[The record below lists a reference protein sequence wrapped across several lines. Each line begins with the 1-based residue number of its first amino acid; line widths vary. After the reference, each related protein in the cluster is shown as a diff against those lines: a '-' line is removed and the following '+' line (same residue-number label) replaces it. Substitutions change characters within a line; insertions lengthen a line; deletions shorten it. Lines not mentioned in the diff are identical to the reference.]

1 MLWCIQG
8 IDISTKFNNSSV
20 ITVSS
25 MLKFIIK
32 QFNVIRNLNIKF
44 LFYDLYCIIML
55 VKVMDNPIE
64 FKSAKELYDRV
75 LPALYS
81 KVKEV
86 RNLGFKYITE
96 KDIWN
101 YLVNNTWKTKKNL
114 QLHDLISD
122 ILYADNYKLND
133 YVMDK
138 MKKLKIRND
147 NVDEEM
153 L

>member
-1 MLWCIQG
+1 
-8 IDISTKFNNSSV
+8 
-20 ITVSS
+20 
-25 MLKFIIK
+25 
-32 QFNVIRNLNIKF
+32 
-44 LFYDLYCIIML
+44 
-55 VKVMDNPIE
+55 MDNPIE

-86 RNLGFKYITE
+86 RNLGFAYITE

-101 YLVNNTWKTKKNL
+101 YLVNSTWKTKRNL

-133 YVMDK
+133 FVMDK
-138 MKKLKIRND
+138 MRKLKKRND

>member
-1 MLWCIQG
+1 
-8 IDISTKFNNSSV
+8 
-20 ITVSS
+20 
-25 MLKFIIK
+25 
-32 QFNVIRNLNIKF
+32 
-44 LFYDLYCIIML
+44 
-55 VKVMDNPIE
+55 MDNPIE

-86 RNLGFKYITE
+86 RNLGFAYITE

-101 YLVNNTWKTKKNL
+101 YLVSSTWKTKRNL

-138 MKKLKIRND
+138 MRKLKKRND

>member
-1 MLWCIQG
+1 ME
-8 IDISTKFNNSSV
+8 K
-20 ITVSS
+20 
-25 MLKFIIK
+25 
-32 QFNVIRNLNIKF
+32 
-44 LFYDLYCIIML
+44 
-55 VKVMDNPIE
+55 IE
-64 FKSAKELYDRV
+64 FKTVEELYKRV
-75 LPALYS
+75 SPALYS
-81 KVKEV
+81 KLKEIKRMGYTLV
-86 RNLGFKYITE
+86 TE

-101 YLVNNTWKTKKNL
+101 YLVNNTWKTKRNL

-138 MKKLKIRND
+138 MKKLKTRND

>member
-1 MLWCIQG
+1 
-8 IDISTKFNNSSV
+8 
-20 ITVSS
+20 
-25 MLKFIIK
+25 
-32 QFNVIRNLNIKF
+32 
-44 LFYDLYCIIML
+44 
-55 VKVMDNPIE
+55 MDNHIE

-101 YLVNNTWKTKKNL
+101 YLVNNTWKTKRNL

-138 MKKLKIRND
+138 MKKLKTRND

>member
-1 MLWCIQG
+1 
-8 IDISTKFNNSSV
+8 
-20 ITVSS
+20 
-25 MLKFIIK
+25 
-32 QFNVIRNLNIKF
+32 
-44 LFYDLYCIIML
+44 
-55 VKVMDNPIE
+55 MDSPIE

-101 YLVNNTWKTKKNL
+101 YLVNSTWKTKRNL

-138 MKKLKIRND
+138 MKRLKTRND

>member
-1 MLWCIQG
+1 
-8 IDISTKFNNSSV
+8 
-20 ITVSS
+20 
-25 MLKFIIK
+25 
-32 QFNVIRNLNIKF
+32 
-44 LFYDLYCIIML
+44 
-55 VKVMDNPIE
+55 MDNPIE

-101 YLVNNTWKTKKNL
+101 YLVNNTWKTKRNL

-138 MKKLKIRND
+138 MKKLKTRND
-147 NVDEEM
+147 NVDDEM

>member
-1 MLWCIQG
+1 MIFSINLI
-8 IDISTKFNNSSV
+8 IIVDTTISGV
-20 ITVSS
+20 
-25 MLKFIIK
+25 LKFVVKYI
-32 QFNVIRNLNIKF
+32 NVIRNLNIKF

-101 YLVNNTWKTKKNL
+101 YLVNNTWKTKRNL

-138 MKKLKIRND
+138 MKKLKTRND

>member
-1 MLWCIQG
+1 
-8 IDISTKFNNSSV
+8 
-20 ITVSS
+20 
-25 MLKFIIK
+25 
-32 QFNVIRNLNIKF
+32 
-44 LFYDLYCIIML
+44 
-55 VKVMDNPIE
+55 MDNPIE

-81 KVKEV
+81 KVKEL

-101 YLVNNTWKTKKNL
+101 YLVNSTWKTKRNL

-122 ILYADNYKLND
+122 ILYADNIKIND

-138 MKKLKIRND
+138 MKKLKTRND

>member
-1 MLWCIQG
+1 
-8 IDISTKFNNSSV
+8 
-20 ITVSS
+20 
-25 MLKFIIK
+25 
-32 QFNVIRNLNIKF
+32 
-44 LFYDLYCIIML
+44 
-55 VKVMDNPIE
+55 MDNPIE

-101 YLVNNTWKTKKNL
+101 YLVNNTWKTKRNL

-122 ILYADNYKLND
+122 ILYADNYKLNN

-138 MKKLKIRND
+138 MKKLKTRND

>member
-1 MLWCIQG
+1 
-8 IDISTKFNNSSV
+8 
-20 ITVSS
+20 
-25 MLKFIIK
+25 
-32 QFNVIRNLNIKF
+32 
-44 LFYDLYCIIML
+44 
-55 VKVMDNPIE
+55 MDSPIE

-81 KVKEV
+81 KVKEL
-86 RNLGFKYITE
+86 RNLGFKYVTE

-101 YLVNNTWKTKKNL
+101 YLVNSTWKTKRNL

-122 ILYADNYKLND
+122 ILYADNIKIND

-138 MKKLKIRND
+138 MKKLKTRND

>member
-1 MLWCIQG
+1 
-8 IDISTKFNNSSV
+8 
-20 ITVSS
+20 
-25 MLKFIIK
+25 
-32 QFNVIRNLNIKF
+32 
-44 LFYDLYCIIML
+44 
-55 VKVMDNPIE
+55 MDNPIE

-101 YLVNNTWKTKKNL
+101 YLVNSTWKTKRNL

-138 MKKLKIRND
+138 MKRLKTRND

>member
-1 MLWCIQG
+1 
-8 IDISTKFNNSSV
+8 
-20 ITVSS
+20 
-25 MLKFIIK
+25 
-32 QFNVIRNLNIKF
+32 
-44 LFYDLYCIIML
+44 
-55 VKVMDNPIE
+55 MDNPIE

-101 YLVNNTWKTKKNL
+101 YLVNSTWKTKRNL

-138 MKKLKIRND
+138 MRKLKTRND

>member
-1 MLWCIQG
+1 
-8 IDISTKFNNSSV
+8 
-20 ITVSS
+20 
-25 MLKFIIK
+25 
-32 QFNVIRNLNIKF
+32 
-44 LFYDLYCIIML
+44 
-55 VKVMDNPIE
+55 MDNPIE

-96 KDIWN
+96 EDIWN
-101 YLVNNTWKTKKNL
+101 YLVNSTWKTKRNL

-138 MKKLKIRND
+138 MKKLKTRND

>member
-1 MLWCIQG
+1 
-8 IDISTKFNNSSV
+8 
-20 ITVSS
+20 
-25 MLKFIIK
+25 
-32 QFNVIRNLNIKF
+32 
-44 LFYDLYCIIML
+44 
-55 VKVMDNPIE
+55 MDNPIE

-101 YLVNNTWKTKKNL
+101 YLVNNTWKTKRNL

-138 MKKLKIRND
+138 MRKLKTRND

>member
-1 MLWCIQG
+1 
-8 IDISTKFNNSSV
+8 
-20 ITVSS
+20 
-25 MLKFIIK
+25 
-32 QFNVIRNLNIKF
+32 
-44 LFYDLYCIIML
+44 
-55 VKVMDNPIE
+55 MDNPIE

-81 KVKEV
+81 KVKEL

-96 KDIWN
+96 KDVWN
-101 YLVNNTWKTKKNL
+101 YLVNSTWKTKRDL

-133 YVMDK
+133 YVMEK
-138 MKKLKIRND
+138 MKKLKTRDD

>member
-1 MLWCIQG
+1 
-8 IDISTKFNNSSV
+8 
-20 ITVSS
+20 
-25 MLKFIIK
+25 
-32 QFNVIRNLNIKF
+32 
-44 LFYDLYCIIML
+44 
-55 VKVMDNPIE
+55 MDNPIE

-101 YLVNNTWKTKKNL
+101 YLVNNTWKTKRNL

-138 MKKLKIRND
+138 MKKLKTRNE
-147 NVDEEM
+147 VI
-153 L
+153 

>member
-1 MLWCIQG
+1 
-8 IDISTKFNNSSV
+8 
-20 ITVSS
+20 
-25 MLKFIIK
+25 
-32 QFNVIRNLNIKF
+32 
-44 LFYDLYCIIML
+44 
-55 VKVMDNPIE
+55 MDSPIE

-86 RNLGFKYITE
+86 RNLGFAYITE

-101 YLVNNTWKTKKNL
+101 YLVNSTWKTKRNL

-138 MKKLKIRND
+138 MRKLKKRND

>member
-1 MLWCIQG
+1 
-8 IDISTKFNNSSV
+8 
-20 ITVSS
+20 
-25 MLKFIIK
+25 
-32 QFNVIRNLNIKF
+32 
-44 LFYDLYCIIML
+44 
-55 VKVMDNPIE
+55 MDNPIE
-64 FKSAKELYDRV
+64 FKSAKELYNRV

-81 KVKEV
+81 KVKEL

-96 KDIWN
+96 KDVWN
-101 YLVNNTWKTKKNL
+101 YLVNSMWKVKRDL

-133 YVMDK
+133 YVMEK
-138 MKKLKIRND
+138 MKKLKTRDD

>member
-1 MLWCIQG
+1 
-8 IDISTKFNNSSV
+8 
-20 ITVSS
+20 
-25 MLKFIIK
+25 
-32 QFNVIRNLNIKF
+32 
-44 LFYDLYCIIML
+44 
-55 VKVMDNPIE
+55 MDNPIE

-86 RNLGFKYITE
+86 RNLGFAYITE

-101 YLVNNTWKTKKNL
+101 YLVNSTWKTKRNL

-138 MKKLKIRND
+138 MKKLKTRND

>member
-1 MLWCIQG
+1 
-8 IDISTKFNNSSV
+8 
-20 ITVSS
+20 
-25 MLKFIIK
+25 
-32 QFNVIRNLNIKF
+32 
-44 LFYDLYCIIML
+44 
-55 VKVMDNPIE
+55 MDNPIE

-101 YLVNNTWKTKKNL
+101 YLVNNTWKTKRNL

-138 MKKLKIRND
+138 MKKLKTRND
-147 NVDEEM
+147 NVDE
-153 L
+153 

>member
-1 MLWCIQG
+1 
-8 IDISTKFNNSSV
+8 
-20 ITVSS
+20 
-25 MLKFIIK
+25 
-32 QFNVIRNLNIKF
+32 
-44 LFYDLYCIIML
+44 
-55 VKVMDNPIE
+55 MDNPIE

-101 YLVNNTWKTKKNL
+101 YLVNNTWKTKRNL

>member
-1 MLWCIQG
+1 M
-8 IDISTKFNNSSV
+8 S
-20 ITVSS
+20 
-25 MLKFIIK
+25 
-32 QFNVIRNLNIKF
+32 
-44 LFYDLYCIIML
+44 
-55 VKVMDNPIE
+55 E
-64 FKSAKELYDRV
+64 
-75 LPALYS
+75 
-81 KVKEV
+81 VKEV

-101 YLVNNTWKTKKNL
+101 YLVNNTWKTKRNL

-138 MKKLKIRND
+138 MKKLKTRND

>member
-1 MLWCIQG
+1 
-8 IDISTKFNNSSV
+8 
-20 ITVSS
+20 
-25 MLKFIIK
+25 
-32 QFNVIRNLNIKF
+32 
-44 LFYDLYCIIML
+44 
-55 VKVMDNPIE
+55 MDNPIE

-101 YLVNNTWKTKKNL
+101 YLVNNTWKTKRNL

-138 MKKLKIRND
+138 MKKLKTRND
-147 NVDEEM
+147 NVEEEM